1 MSTLIPRLWPFLS
14 HSTSS
19 VRKSTLV
26 TLQTLTKNTLNDKS
40 AELGGEAIV
49 IKSPINTSS
58 PAPFAAA
65 GLAETNFSFD
75 SKILRLNFG
84 VIDWNWKL
92 LQEALR
98 HIFQRILVEPL
109 AEIQDMAKLV
119 WSNLVVNADL
129 GALLHAACPFVSSWI
144 CLAMQP
150 PRLAFDPSILIHAVV
165 QTATTAGADV
175 HTTTHRRRHQR
186 LADDLG
192 GSNPLGSLKLYLGG
206 SESTPLE
213 VREKNYVRARVTAAR
228 VLGSLSH
235 YLVQPAPGVVYTPE
249 TESPMDCYA
258 KVLLGHL
265 NSRSAVQRLVC
276 ALIIAFWAKSDPS
289 VCPGPIKLQEKLRSC
304 VTEYVYY
311 DEVAVSLTR

>member
-26 TLQTLTKNTLNDKS
+26 TLKTLTRNVTATEKS
-40 AELGGEAIV
+40 AAGMLAGNEPAVSTKSGE
-49 IKSPINTSS
+49 
-58 PAPFAAA
+58 
-65 GLAETNFSFD
+65 NFSFD
-75 SKILRLNFG
+75 SKNLRLNFG
-84 VIDWNWKL
+84 VIDWQWKL

-98 HIFQRILVEPL
+98 HVFQRILVEPL
-109 AEIQDMAKLV
+109 EEIQEMAKDV
-119 WSNLVVNADL
+119 WLNLIANADL

-150 PRLAFDPSILIHAVV
+150 PRLPFDPSILIHASSGLGD
-165 QTATTAGADV
+165 TADSS
-175 HTTTHRRRHQR
+175 THRRRHHK

-192 GSNPLGSLKLYLGG
+192 GSNPTASLKLYLGG
-206 SESTPLE
+206 SESTPIE
-213 VREKNYVRARVTAAR
+213 VREQNYIRARVTASK
-228 VLGSLSH
+228 VLGSLSN
-235 YLVQPAPGVVYTPE
+235 YLVKPAPGVVYTPE
-249 TESPMDCYA
+249 MESPMDCYT

-276 ALIIAFWAKSDPS
+276 GLIIAFWAKSDPS
-289 VCPGPIKLQEKLRSC
+289 ICPGPIQLQEKLRYC
-304 VTEYVYY
+304 IMEYVYY